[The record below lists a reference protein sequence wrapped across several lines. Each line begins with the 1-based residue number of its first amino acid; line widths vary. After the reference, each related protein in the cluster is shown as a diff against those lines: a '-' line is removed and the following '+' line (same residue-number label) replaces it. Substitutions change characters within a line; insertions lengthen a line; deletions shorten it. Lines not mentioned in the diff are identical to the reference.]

1 MLRLLRNRDL
11 ALLISGQAISQVGDG
26 IFTVAL
32 AWRVYQSYSSP
43 AALSVVGIA
52 FFVPRLL
59 LTIIGG
65 VLSDRFDRR
74 WTMVVADVGRAIAV
88 GALGAISL
96 DPKPQLVAIVVLV
109 AFQGIAGSLFG
120 PAENALLAGR
130 CLLGRLGDVFG
141 LGGHPGPDASAG
153 TCDADTR

>member
-1 MLRLLRNRDL
+1 MLRLFRNRDL

-88 GALGAISL
+88 GVLGALSSNQN
-96 DPKPQLVAIVVLV
+96 PRSRAMS
-109 AFQGIAGSLFG
+109 AWSRFRGS
-120 PAENALLAGR
+120 PA
-130 CLLGRLGDVFG
+130 
-141 LGGHPGPDASAG
+141 
-153 TCDADTR
+153 